1 MYYAPTPPPPHIAG
15 RSSAAASTLRVGVPF
30 ANELHQQNAADLRFT
45 RDNLREYVHLC
56 RIGDAQKGLEV
67 ILRVSTSWWELLVLV
82 VLVGITGPSSTGSI
96 LPGSPLRN
104 SRQEITSTSSSGR
117 KHAFGSPN
125 SEAGELRRRW
135 WLGLL
140 AGLRL
145 AAKWPSEP
153 AAAAAR
159 ARKRPSSTPSDE
171 PSAGHH
177 RGSSE
182 SGWNRLH

>member
-82 VLVGITGPSSTGSI
+82 VLVVSYQVHLFGIPD
-96 LPGSPLRN
+96 
-104 SRQEITSTSSSGR
+104 
-117 KHAFGSPN
+117 KK
-125 SEAGELRRRW
+125 
-135 WLGLL
+135 LL
-140 AGLRL
+140 VLVVVKKTRV
-145 AAKWPSEP
+145 W
-153 AAAAAR
+153 
-159 ARKRPSSTPSDE
+159 
-171 PSAGHH
+171 
-177 RGSSE
+177 
-182 SGWNRLH
+182 

>member
-82 VLVGITGPSSTGSI
+82 VLVGITGTSSTGSI

-104 SRQEITSTSSSGR
+104 SRQEITSTSSASGYR
-117 KHAFGSPN
+117 DGASGCRDDVVRVRDAASASVTLPVPLVPEEDSAPLTSP
-125 SEAGELRRRW
+125 RRRQSHEVHT
-135 WLGLL
+135 
-140 AGLRL
+140 A
-145 AAKWPSEP
+145 
-153 AAAAAR
+153 
-159 ARKRPSSTPSDE
+159 
-171 PSAGHH
+171 
-177 RGSSE
+177 
-182 SGWNRLH
+182 